1 MDAVSLIRKKRE
13 GQVLSEREISF
24 LIEGYV
30 NGEIPDYQISSFL
43 MAVFFRG
50 LSFEETGY
58 LTRAMIDS
66 GDVIDL
72 SHMEGPL
79 IDKHS
84 TGGVGD
90 KVSLILAPL
99 AAACGVKVPMMSGR
113 SLGHTGGT
121 LDKLESI
128 PGYRTDLDTEEF
140 MRCLAEVGFA
150 VIGQSERVVPA
161 DRLMYALRDV
171 TATVESIPLITASI
185 LSKKFAE
192 GARGLVFDVKTGNG
206 AFMKS
211 RAEAENLAK
220 SLYETGISL
229 GKKIS
234 ALITDMDQPLGNTVG
249 NFLEVR
255 EAIDCLNGKGPEDL
269 MIVTRRLTER
279 MLIMGGVCSSK
290 EEAERLC
297 SERIQDGSAWK
308 SFLANVSCQGG
319 EVDILLNPERGPKA
333 SHIHSVKS
341 QGEGFVEALDAY
353 SIGVAATRLGAGRI
367 RQEDQILPAVGIE
380 LIKKRGHRVKRGDV
394 LCVIHA
400 ETLSQLE
407 GVERLVSGAYR
418 LGSDG
423 TPPSDPVL
431 GEIGD

>member
-13 GQVLSEREISF
+13 GQSLSEGEIVF

-30 NGEIPDYQISSFL
+30 DGEIPDYKISSFL

-50 LSFEETGY
+50 MSFEETGF

-72 SHMEGPL
+72 SRLEGPL

-90 KVSLILAPL
+90 KVSLVLAPL

-128 PGYRTDLDTEEF
+128 PGYHTDLGTEEF
-140 MRCLAEVGFA
+140 IRCLDDVGYA
-150 VIGQSERVVPA
+150 MIGQSERVVPA

-192 GARGLVFDVKTGNG
+192 GARGLVFDVKAGNG

-220 SLYETGISL
+220 SLYETGNSL
-229 GKKIS
+229 GRKIS
-234 ALITDMDQPLGNTVG
+234 ALITDMDQPLGNAVG

-255 EAIDCLNGKGPEDL
+255 EAVDCLNGKGPEDL
-269 MIVTRRLTER
+269 MVVTRRLAER
-279 MLIMGGVCSSK
+279 MLLMGGLCSSK
-290 EEAERLC
+290 EEAGRLC
-297 SERIQDGSAWK
+297 SARIRDGSAWK
-308 SFLANVSCQGG
+308 KFLANVSCQGG
-319 EVDILLNPERGPKA
+319 ETEILLNPERGPKA
-333 SHIHSVKS
+333 SHVQSVKS

-353 SIGVAATRLGAGRI
+353 SIGVAATRLGAGRT
-367 RQEDQILPAVGIE
+367 RREDRILPAVGLE
-380 LIKKRGHRVKRGDV
+380 LKKKKGDRVKRGDV

-400 ETLSQLE
+400 ETLGQLE
-407 GVERLVSGAYR
+407 EAEPLVSEAFR

-423 TPPSDPVL
+423 TPPNDPVL
-431 GEIGD
+431 GEVGD